1 MSSRSQ
7 TGKGLPSLR
16 RVYELLPREHAKSVF
31 ALDNE
36 YVVSGLT
43 ASNSAADS
51 IGTYRS
57 IISSREA
64 SLGSSCRRNSD
75 QPTSWMARD
84 RRRFCPFL
92 SRSSPQQRSPRD
104 LC

>member
-51 IGTYRS
+51 IGT
-57 IISSREA
+57 
-64 SLGSSCRRNSD
+64 
-75 QPTSWMARD
+75 
-84 RRRFCPFL
+84 
-92 SRSSPQQRSPRD
+92 
-104 LC
+104 